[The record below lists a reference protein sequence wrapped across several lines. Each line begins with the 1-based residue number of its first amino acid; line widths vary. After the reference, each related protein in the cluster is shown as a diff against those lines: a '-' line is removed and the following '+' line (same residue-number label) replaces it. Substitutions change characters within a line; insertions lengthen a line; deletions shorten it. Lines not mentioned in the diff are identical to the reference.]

1 MKRYKYL
8 YLLVPALIGF
18 LLYLSGLSGPFL
30 LDDFSNQIN
39 SYSYKFDLE
48 YILSA
53 SFSNQSGMLRRPL
66 AQFTFVLNAI
76 IDKSPWSYKFVNVL
90 LHLITGALLFIL
102 LKRII
107 RIKYPRDIS
116 RNHLYLVASIALSAW
131 LLHPLQVSTVLYAVQ
146 RMTIMSG
153 LFVIAAL
160 LSYTAFRERILHA
173 RPPRTPLYIAGY
185 SVFGVLGLACKEN
198 TALLPVF
205 ALIIE
210 FTIFQFRL
218 PQIPDARR
226 SFYLFFVLLVGTPLL
241 LGAFYSVMHVEGWLA
256 GYDSR
261 YFSLT
266 ERVLTEVH
274 ALVFYLRMF
283 FIPDLS
289 MMGIF
294 HDDFPL
300 QQGLDLITL
309 VYLFLFLCAISA
321 ACIYRKRFPIASLGI
336 LWFFSA
342 HLLESTILPLELVY
356 EHRNYL
362 ALAMLSFLFADIAVH
377 VLRRESK
384 ALWRT
389 AVLSGLTL
397 FLALSVFLTALRV
410 DTWSSKEKLL
420 SALERYHPDSVALL
434 MEQVN
439 LDAVNKRYDLALEKT
454 ERIGKLRP
462 REAKATIIRLLIDCY
477 AGVRSENDYQQALEF
492 LQNPNNVLG
501 DDSGLTILGK
511 LAINKRCGSYSTEE
525 IMTLLQA
532 ALADKSIRKAGRTA
546 LTLHMTTG
554 KLFFGSGNTAM
565 AIAHYE
571 KAYQSNPSDLG
582 PLLEKAY
589 LELNSNM
596 LEEAEQTVLLLRAKD
611 KSTIRYYAHL
621 IDELEQYLSEAKRDN
636 ARLPERK

>member
-8 YLLVPALIGF
+8 YLLVPALIAF
-18 LLYLSGLSGPFL
+18 LLYISGLSGPFL

-76 IDKSPWSYKFVNVL
+76 VDNSPWSYKFVNVL
-90 LHLITGALLFIL
+90 LHLITGALLFL
-102 LKRII
+102 LIKRVI
-107 RIKYPRDIS
+107 RITNPRGITQN
-116 RNHLYLVASIALSAW
+116 RLYLAASIALAAW

-160 LSYTAFRERILHA
+160 LSYTAFRERVLHA
-173 RPPRTPLYIAGY
+173 QSPRTLLYGAGY
-185 SVFGVLGLACKEN
+185 CVFGTLGLASKEN
-198 TALLPVF
+198 AALLPLF
-205 ALIIE
+205 ALIME
-210 FTIFQFRL
+210 FSIFQFRL
-218 PQIPDARR
+218 PPKPGARR
-226 SFYLFFVLLVGTPLL
+226 SFYLFFALLICAPLL
-241 LGAFYSVMHVEGWLA
+241 LGAYYSVTHMEGWLA

-274 ALVFYLRMF
+274 ALVFYLRMI

-289 MMGIF
+289 LMGIF

-300 QQGLDLITL
+300 QKGLDLITL
-309 VYLFLFLCAISA
+309 VYLALFLCAIFI

-362 ALAMLSFLFADIAVH
+362 ALVMLSLLFADIAVH
-377 VLRRESK
+377 VLRPESK
-384 ALWRT
+384 PHWRT
-389 AVLSGLTL
+389 SVLSGLIL
-397 FLALSVFLTALRV
+397 FLALSVFLSALRI
-410 DTWSSKEKLL
+410 DTWSSKEKLMA
-420 SALERYHPDSVALL
+420 ALDRYHPNSVALL

-439 LDAVNKRYDLALEKT
+439 RDAVNRRYDLALEKT

-462 REAKATIIRLLIDCY
+462 REAKANIIRLLIDCY
-477 AGVRSENDYQQALEF
+477 AGIRSENDYQQTLSF
-492 LQNPNNVLG
+492 LRNPNNVLG
-501 DDSGLTILGK
+501 DDSGLAMLGK
-511 LAINKRCGSYSTEE
+511 LAINKRCNSYSTEE
-525 IMTLLQA
+525 IMALLQT
-532 ALADKSIRKAGRTA
+532 ALADTSIRKAGRTA
-546 LTLHMTTG
+546 LTLHMITG
-554 KLFFGSGNTAM
+554 KLFLSSGNTGM
-565 AIAHYE
+565 AIIHYE

-596 LEEAEQTVLLLRAKD
+596 LKEAEQTALLLREKD
-611 KSTIRYYAHL
+611 KSTIRHYAHL
-621 IDELEQYLSEAKRDN
+621 IEELEQYISEAKRDN
-636 ARLPERK
+636 AQLPVEN